1 MVNQKDILARLQ
13 AGESADV
20 IAQEMVDALN
30 AANAQFA
37 EEQAAAQKAND
48 ITAQKAEFVEEMAD
62 IVRDYIMTFHADSCI
77 AEMIA
82 DQEINPVEIVE
93 MLDQSFEQLDAEIR
107 KLKEMEKMLKNM
119 FGNIMHAHGHAPDC
133 GCPECATGNGKIEP
147 VEMAP
152 DALMAFLKATGL
164 A

>member
-1 MVNQKDILARLQ
+1 MVNMNDILARLQ
-13 AGESADV
+13 NGESADV

-48 ITAQKAEFVEEMAD
+48 IAAQKAEFVEEMAD
-62 IVRDYIMTFHADSCI
+62 IVRDYIMTFHADSYI
-77 AEMIA
+77 AAMIK
-82 DQEINPVEIVE
+82 DQEIDPAEIVE

-107 KLKEMEKMLKNM
+107 KLKEIEKMFSGLMAKLDEHHP
-119 FGNIMHAHGHAPDC
+119 IAHADNCDC
-133 GCPECATGNGKIEP
+133 GCHDKVTGKIEP
-147 VEMAP
+147 NA
-152 DALMAFLKATGL
+152 DALMGFLKANGL

>member
-1 MVNQKDILARLQ
+1 MVNMNDILARLQ
-13 AGESADV
+13 AGESADA

-37 EEQAAAQKAND
+37 EEQAANNVK
-48 ITAQKAEFVEEMAD
+48 AQKAEFVEEMAD
-62 IVRDYIMTFHADSCI
+62 IVRDYIMTFHADSYI

-107 KLKEMEKMLKNM
+107 KLKEMEKMLKGM

-133 GCPECATGNGKIEP
+133 DCPECATGNGKIEP

-152 DALMAFLKATGL
+152 DALMSFLKANGL

>member
-1 MVNQKDILARLQ
+1 MVNMNDILARLQ
-13 AGESADV
+13 AGESADA

-37 EEQAAAQKAND
+37 EEQAAND
-48 ITAQKAEFVEEMAD
+48 VKAQKAEFVEEMAD
-62 IVRDYIMTFHADSCI
+62 IVRDYIMTFHADSYI

-93 MLDQSFEQLDAEIR
+93 MLDQSFEQLDQEIR
-107 KLKEMEKMLKNM
+107 KLKELEKMLGGLMTKLDECHP
-119 FGNIMHAHGHAPDC
+119 IHKHPADCDC
-133 GCPECATGNGKIEP
+133 GCHDKATGKIEP
-147 VEMAP
+147 NA
-152 DALMAFLKATGL
+152 DALMGFLKANGL

>member
-1 MVNQKDILARLQ
+1 MVNMNDILARLQ

-37 EEQAAAQKAND
+37 EEQAAND
-48 ITAQKAEFVEEMAD
+48 VKAQKAEFVEEMAD

-77 AEMIA
+77 AEMIK

-93 MLDQSFEQLDAEIR
+93 MLDQSFEQLDQEIR
-107 KLKEMEKMLKNM
+107 KMKEIEKMLGGILGKLEHNC
-119 FGNIMHAHGHAPDC
+119 GPDC
-133 GCPECATGNGKIEP
+133 GCADKATGKIEP
-147 VEMAP
+147 NM
-152 DALMAFLKATGL
+152 DALAGFLKANGL

>member
-1 MVNQKDILARLQ
+1 MDNMNDILARLQ
-13 AGESADV
+13 NGESADV

-48 ITAQKAEFVEEMAD
+48 IAAQKAEFVEEMAD
-62 IVRDYIMTFHADSCI
+62 IVRDYIMTFHADSYI
-77 AEMIA
+77 AAMIK
-82 DQEINPVEIVE
+82 DQEIDPAEIVE

-107 KLKEMEKMLKNM
+107 KLKEIEKMFSGLMAKLDEHHP
-119 FGNIMHAHGHAPDC
+119 IAHADNCDC
-133 GCPECATGNGKIEP
+133 GCHDKVTGKIEP
-147 VEMAP
+147 NA
-152 DALMAFLKATGL
+152 DALMGFLKANGL

>member
-1 MVNQKDILARLQ
+1 MVNMNDILARLQ
-13 AGESADV
+13 AGESADA

-37 EEQAAAQKAND
+37 EEQAAND
-48 ITAQKAEFVEEMAD
+48 VKAQKAEFVEEMAD

-77 AEMIA
+77 AEMIK

-93 MLDQSFEQLDAEIR
+93 MLDQSFEQLDQEIR
-107 KLKEMEKMLKNM
+107 KMKEIEKMLGGILGKLEHNC
-119 FGNIMHAHGHAPDC
+119 GPDC
-133 GCPECATGNGKIEP
+133 GCADKAAGKIEP
-147 VEMAP
+147 NM
-152 DALMAFLKATGL
+152 DALAGFLKANGL

>member
-37 EEQAAAQKAND
+37 EEKAAND
-48 ITAQKAEFVEEMAD
+48 VKAQKAEFVEEMAD

-77 AEMIA
+77 AEMIK

-93 MLDQSFEQLDAEIR
+93 MLDQSFEQLDQEIR
-107 KLKEMEKMLKNM
+107 KMKEIEKMLGGILGKLEHNC
-119 FGNIMHAHGHAPDC
+119 GPDC
-133 GCPECATGNGKIEP
+133 GCADKATGKIEP
-147 VEMAP
+147 NM
-152 DALMAFLKATGL
+152 DALAGFLKANGL

>member
-1 MVNQKDILARLQ
+1 MVNMNDILARLQ
-13 AGESADV
+13 AGESADA

-37 EEQAAAQKAND
+37 EEKAAND
-48 ITAQKAEFVEEMAD
+48 VKAQKAEFVEEMAD

-77 AEMIA
+77 AEMIK

-93 MLDQSFEQLDAEIR
+93 MLDQSFEQLDQEIR
-107 KLKEMEKMLKNM
+107 KMKEIEKMLGGILGKLEHNC
-119 FGNIMHAHGHAPDC
+119 GPDC
-133 GCPECATGNGKIEP
+133 GCADKATGKIEP
-147 VEMAP
+147 NM
-152 DALMAFLKATGL
+152 DALAGFLKANGL

>member
-37 EEQAAAQKAND
+37 EEQAAND
-48 ITAQKAEFVEEMAD
+48 VKAQKAEFVEEMAD

-77 AEMIA
+77 AEMIK

-93 MLDQSFEQLDAEIR
+93 MLDQSFEQLDQEIR
-107 KLKEMEKMLKNM
+107 KMKEIEKMLGGILGKLEHNC
-119 FGNIMHAHGHAPDC
+119 GPDC
-133 GCPECATGNGKIEP
+133 GCHDKATGKIEP
-147 VEMAP
+147 NM
-152 DALMAFLKATGL
+152 DALASFLKANGL

>member
-1 MVNQKDILARLQ
+1 MVNQNDILARLQ

-20 IAQEMVDALN
+20 IAQELVNALN
-30 AANAQFA
+30 AANAQFI

-48 ITAQKAEFVEEMAD
+48 IAAQKAEFVEEMAE
-62 IVRDYIMTFHADSCI
+62 IVRDYIMTFHADSYI

-93 MLDQSFEQLDAEIR
+93 MLDQSFEQLDQEIR
-107 KLKEMEKMLKNM
+107 KLKELEKMFSGLMSKLDT
-119 FGNIMHAHGHAPDC
+119 HHPADCDC
-133 GCPECATGNGKIEP
+133 GCHNKATGKIEP
-147 VEMAP
+147 NM
-152 DALMAFLKATGL
+152 DALAGFLKANGL

>member
-37 EEQAAAQKAND
+37 EEKAAND
-48 ITAQKAEFVEEMAD
+48 VKAQKAEFVEEMAD
-62 IVRDYIMTFHADSCI
+62 IVRDYIMTFHADSYI
-77 AEMIA
+77 AEMIK
-82 DQEINPVEIVE
+82 DQEIDPAEIVE
-93 MLDQSFEQLDAEIR
+93 MLDQSFEQLDQEIR
-107 KLKEMEKMLKNM
+107 KLKEIEKMFSGLMAKLD
-119 FGNIMHAHGHAPDC
+119 AHPADCDC
-133 GCPECATGNGKIEP
+133 GCADKATGKIEP
-147 VEMAP
+147 NM
-152 DALMAFLKATGL
+152 DALAGFLKANGL

>member
-1 MVNQKDILARLQ
+1 MVNMNDILARLQ
-13 AGESADV
+13 AGESADA

-37 EEQAAAQKAND
+37 EEQAAND
-48 ITAQKAEFVEEMAD
+48 VKAQKAEFVEEMAD

-77 AEMIA
+77 AEMIK

-93 MLDQSFEQLDAEIR
+93 MLDASFEQLDQEIR
-107 KLKEMEKMLKNM
+107 KLKEIEKMFSGLMAKLDEHHPIHKHDANC
-119 FGNIMHAHGHAPDC
+119 DC
-133 GCPECATGNGKIEP
+133 GCHDKAVGKIEP
-147 VEMAP
+147 NA
-152 DALMAFLKATGL
+152 DALMGFLKANGL

>member
-1 MVNQKDILARLQ
+1 MVNMNDILARLQ
-13 AGESADV
+13 NGESADV

-48 ITAQKAEFVEEMAD
+48 IAAQKAEFVEEMAD
-62 IVRDYIMTFHADSCI
+62 IVRDYIMTFHADSYI

-93 MLDQSFEQLDAEIR
+93 MLDQSFEQLDQEIR
-107 KLKEMEKMLKNM
+107 KLKEIEKMFAGLMAKLDEHHP
-119 FGNIMHAHGHAPDC
+119 IHKHPADCDC
-133 GCPECATGNGKIEP
+133 GCHDKATGKIEP
-147 VEMAP
+147 NA
-152 DALMAFLKATGL
+152 DALMGFLKANGL

>member
-37 EEQAAAQKAND
+37 EEKAAND
-48 ITAQKAEFVEEMAD
+48 VKAQKAEFVEEMAD
-62 IVRDYIMTFHADSCI
+62 IVRDYIMTFHADSYI
-77 AEMIA
+77 AEMIK
-82 DQEINPVEIVE
+82 DQEIDPAEIVE
-93 MLDQSFEQLDAEIR
+93 MLDQSFEQLDQEIR
-107 KLKEMEKMLKNM
+107 KLKELEKMFSGLMAKLD
-119 FGNIMHAHGHAPDC
+119 AHSADCDC
-133 GCPECATGNGKIEP
+133 GCHDKATGKIEP
-147 VEMAP
+147 NM
-152 DALMAFLKATGL
+152 DALASFLKANGL

>member
-1 MVNQKDILARLQ
+1 MVNMNDILARLQ
-13 AGESADV
+13 NGESADV

-48 ITAQKAEFVEEMAD
+48 IAAQKAEFVEEMAD
-62 IVRDYIMTFHADSCI
+62 IVRDYIMTFHADSYI

-107 KLKEMEKMLKNM
+107 KLKEIEKMFSGLMAKLDEHHP
-119 FGNIMHAHGHAPDC
+119 IPHADNCDC
-133 GCPECATGNGKIEP
+133 GCHDKATGKIEP
-147 VEMAP
+147 NA
-152 DALMAFLKATGL
+152 DALMGFLKANGL

>member
-37 EEQAAAQKAND
+37 EEKAAND
-48 ITAQKAEFVEEMAD
+48 VKAQKAEFVEEMAD

-77 AEMIA
+77 AEMIK
-82 DQEINPVEIVE
+82 DQEIDPAEIVE
-93 MLDQSFEQLDAEIR
+93 MLDQSFEQLDQEIR
-107 KLKEMEKMLKNM
+107 KMKEIEKMLGGILGKLEHNC
-119 FGNIMHAHGHAPDC
+119 GPDC
-133 GCPECATGNGKIEP
+133 GCADKATGKIEP
-147 VEMAP
+147 NM
-152 DALMAFLKATGL
+152 DALAGFLKANGL